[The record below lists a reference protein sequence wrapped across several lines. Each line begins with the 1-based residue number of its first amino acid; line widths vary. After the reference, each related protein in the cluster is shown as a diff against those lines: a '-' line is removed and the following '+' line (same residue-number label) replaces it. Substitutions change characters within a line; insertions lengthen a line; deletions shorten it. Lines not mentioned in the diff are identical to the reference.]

1 MKQLWPKV
9 VSLEQGQAATQ
20 DQLHSSVEVSV
31 HTLGLCAGIEL
42 TIHLLNPRKC
52 IQDGRS
58 EGDRGSVL
66 HPMMENSDLVRARE
80 EASQTVPCP
89 GSSRLTDD
97 VRWLTCHLTEQGAV
111 EDKEKWGIGSAPTYL
126 A

>member
-1 MKQLWPKV
+1 
-9 VSLEQGQAATQ
+9 
-20 DQLHSSVEVSV
+20 
-31 HTLGLCAGIEL
+31 
-42 TIHLLNPRKC
+42 
-52 IQDGRS
+52 
-58 EGDRGSVL
+58 
-66 HPMMENSDLVRARE
+66 MMENSAVVRARE